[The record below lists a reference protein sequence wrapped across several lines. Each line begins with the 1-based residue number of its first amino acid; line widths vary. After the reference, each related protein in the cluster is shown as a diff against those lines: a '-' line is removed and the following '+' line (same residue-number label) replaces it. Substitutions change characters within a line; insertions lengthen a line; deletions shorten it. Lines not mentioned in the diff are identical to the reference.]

1 MLTCQDRK
9 SSDKLNFKDPTHAH
23 THVGGV
29 CSLLMR
35 ARAKT
40 TMASGALY
48 RRLAS
53 FLGILSLTL
62 LDSVLSLP
70 VYKLYLSSGDLFT
83 SKSRGNPPSSS
94 RTTPLQAVTT
104 RKSNLVL
111 ESGKTTTIR
120 SRLVPITDSWNVTV
134 WEWDEPSSVMEH
146 YWNSQHGSNFGVR
159 HEQLLDPFGLV
170 SWPGSVV
177 AAQELSQLDI
187 EGLTVLILGAGPG
200 VEAQAAAMLGAK
212 RVIASDIH
220 PTTLQLLR
228 YGAQEAGLGLNESVI
243 ETRGMSFTCP

>member
-1 MLTCQDRK
+1 
-9 SSDKLNFKDPTHAH
+9 
-23 THVGGV
+23 
-29 CSLLMR
+29 
-35 ARAKT
+35 
-40 TMASGALY
+40 
-48 RRLAS
+48 
-53 FLGILSLTL
+53 
-62 LDSVLSLP
+62 
-70 VYKLYLSSGDLFT
+70 
-83 SKSRGNPPSSS
+83 
-94 RTTPLQAVTT
+94 
-104 RKSNLVL
+104 
-111 ESGKTTTIR
+111 
-120 SRLVPITDSWNVTV
+120 
-134 WEWDEPSSVMEH
+134 MEH